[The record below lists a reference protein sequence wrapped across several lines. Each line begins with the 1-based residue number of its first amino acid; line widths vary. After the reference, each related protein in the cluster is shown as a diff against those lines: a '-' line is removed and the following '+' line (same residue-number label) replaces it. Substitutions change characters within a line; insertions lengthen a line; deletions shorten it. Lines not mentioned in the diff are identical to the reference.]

1 MNFKE
6 KIDSL
11 VNNIEKV
18 FLGKTETV
26 KLCIAGI
33 LARGHIL
40 IEDVPGI
47 GKTTL
52 AQAIAKSMNCKFNRI
67 QFTSDMLPSD
77 ILGVSILNPQKT
89 EFEFRKG
96 PIFANVV
103 LADEINRTPPKTQSA
118 LLEAMSEYQVSIDG
132 RTYPLPKPFVVIA
145 TQNPIEYEGTYSL
158 PESQLDR
165 FLLRLDIGYPPSEEE
180 IQIMRRGDVF
190 KEISELSPVISGEE
204 IVELQELVR
213 KVVVEDSVAL
223 YMLQI
228 VEKTRNHPDVELGLS
243 PRGSQS
249 LYVASQAWAIIS
261 GRTYVT
267 PSDVKEMAEPV
278 IAHRLILKSR
288 SFNLSKLAEERRKV
302 VQSIIESVPLPR

>member
-1 MNFKE
+1 MNYKE
-6 KIDSL
+6 KIDNL
-11 VNNIEKV
+11 IRNIEKV
-18 FLGKTETV
+18 FLGKTRTV
-26 KLCIAGI
+26 KLCVAGI

-52 AQAIAKSMNCKFNRI
+52 AQAIARSMNCKFNRI

-77 ILGVSILNPQKT
+77 ILGVSILNPQKA

-118 LLEAMSEYQVSIDG
+118 LLEAMSEQQVSVDG
-132 RTYPLPKPFVVIA
+132 VTYPLPKPFVVIA

-165 FLLRLDIGYPPSEEE
+165 FLIRLDIGYPPSEEE
-180 IQIMRRGDVF
+180 MLIMKRGDIF
-190 KEISELSPVISGEE
+190 KEISKLSPVISADE
-204 IVELQELVR
+204 IVEIQEYVR
-213 KVVVEDSVAL
+213 KVKVEDTVAL

-228 VEKTRNHPDVELGLS
+228 IEKTRAHPEVELGIS

-249 LYVASQAWAIIS
+249 LYVSAQAWAVVN
-261 GRTYVT
+261 GRDYVT
-267 PSDVKEMAEPV
+267 PNDVKEMAEPV

-302 VQSIIESVPLPR
+302 VKNILDSVPLPR

>member
-77 ILGVSILNPQKT
+77 ILGVSILNPQRS

-204 IVELQELVR
+204 IIELQELVR
-213 KVVVEDSVAL
+213 KVVVEDSVAI

>member
-1 MNFKE
+1 MNYKE

-11 VNNIEKV
+11 INNIEKV
-18 FLGKTETV
+18 FLGKTKTV
-26 KLCIAGI
+26 KLCVAGI

-52 AQAIAKSMNCKFNRI
+52 AQAIARSMNCKFNRI

-77 ILGVSILNPQKT
+77 ILGVSILNPQKA

-96 PIFANVV
+96 PIFANVI

-118 LLEAMSEYQVSIDG
+118 LLEAMSEQQVSVDG

-180 IQIMRRGDVF
+180 ILIMKRGDIL
-190 KEISELSPVISGEE
+190 KEINELSPVITAEE
-204 IVELQELVR
+204 IVEIQEYVR
-213 KVVVEDSVAL
+213 KIRVEDSVSL

-228 VEKTRNHPDVELGLS
+228 VEKTRTHPEVELGVS

-249 LYVASQAWAIIS
+249 LYVSAQAWAVVN
-261 GRTYVT
+261 GRDYVT
-267 PSDVKEMAEPV
+267 PNDVKEMAEPV

-302 VQSIIESVPLPR
+302 VKNILDTVPLPR

>member
-213 KVVVEDSVAL
+213 KVVVEDSVAI

-249 LYVASQAWAIIS
+249 LYVASQAWAVIS